1 MAVQSVS
8 GQSLLN
14 FNLTELGT
22 LVFNSAGP
30 FNIQI
35 PSQTGYTFTSA
46 TAGALHLDTVYAHS
60 FSLASTTATI
70 NLFDGSLT
78 SPSGLACVFAR
89 VRIFIVAVTD
99 TTATHLI
106 NVQAGASSGV
116 LWIPP
121 AANTQWATPN
131 GGALTLFD
139 PNSITTAGYL
149 VDTSHKNI
157 TFDSGALTV
166 GFNVLIAG
174 NSSAA

>member
-8 GQSLLN
+8 GQTLASS
-14 FNLTELGT
+14 NLTELGQ

-30 FNIQI
+30 YNIQI
-35 PSQTGYTFTSA
+35 PSQTGYAYNAA
-46 TAGALHLDTVYAHS
+46 TGGALHLDTVWAHRY
-60 FSLASTTATI
+60 SLAATTATI
-70 NLFDGSLT
+70 NLFDGSLL

-89 VRIFIVAVTD
+89 VRVFMIANFD
-99 TTATHLI
+99 TVSTHLI

-116 LWIPP
+116 LWIPT
-121 AANTQWATPN
+121 AAT
-131 GGALTLFD
+131 TLFVPPGGTLMMQD
-139 PNSITTAGYL
+139 PSSITTAGWL

-166 GFNVLIAG
+166 TFDVLIAG